1 MITAKKDLSFN
12 LSDEMKE
19 IFQYMFPDSK
29 IAQYF
34 SADRKDTKAI
44 INQTSSFIEKELNE
58 VLRNNKFSIL
68 IDTSTDKTTQNI
80 LIINV
85 TLPSFKTKSVETRVY
100 KVLEMK
106 SSTHDVLRKTV
117 LDVMRKN
124 EINVQN
130 IISFMSDGAVNMSS
144 SENGL
149 FGELKFY
156 IPNLYYIG
164 CFCHKMN
171 LIAINSIELF
181 AQDVI
186 DLIQDISSFFHRS
199 YKRTNQ
205 LKEIEEMLEI
215 KYLKVRSFIKIRWFS
230 LIGSVSRV
238 LTLYEALKTTISN

>member
-1 MITAKKDLSFN
+1 
-12 LSDEMKE
+12 
-19 IFQYMFPDSK
+19 
-29 IAQYF
+29 
-34 SADRKDTKAI
+34 
-44 INQTSSFIEKELNE
+44 
-58 VLRNNKFSIL
+58 
-68 IDTSTDKTTQNI
+68 
-80 LIINV
+80 
-85 TLPSFKTKSVETRVY
+85 
-100 KVLEMK
+100 
-106 SSTHDVLRKTV
+106 
-117 LDVMRKN
+117 
-124 EINVQN
+124 
-130 IISFMSDGAVNMSS
+130 MSDGAVNMSS